1 MAIRKL
7 SLKKTAAKKAPA
19 KEAAAKAAAVKKT
32 PARAMPVKPTST
44 VKRLA
49 SSVSG
54 KISSMK
60 KQSAPK
66 TAKGKT
72 AGKVLIGIVMGSTSD
87 WDVMKEAAQMCKD
100 FGIPY
105 EARALSAHR
114 SPAELEAWIGDME
127 TRGCQAFIAGAGGA
141 AHLAGV
147 VAAQTILPTFG
158 VPMPSKYMKGL
169 DSLLATV
176 QMPKGIPVPTMAI
189 GEAGAANA
197 TLAVV
202 AMLAL
207 TDPALRKKLLDFRA
221 KQSEKVLKASLPEL
235 K

>member
-1 MAIRKL
+1 MILGRHMVVGKHSQKKVASPKSLAKKISEKL
-7 SLKKTAAKKAPA
+7 TSKTASVRKKSEV
-19 KEAAAKAAAVKKT
+19 KENKK
-32 PARAMPVKPTST
+32 V
-44 VKRLA
+44 VN
-49 SSVSG
+49 
-54 KISSMK
+54 
-60 KQSAPK
+60 
-66 TAKGKT
+66 
-72 AGKVLIGIVMGSTSD
+72 VLVGIVMGSTSD
-87 WDVMKEAAQMCKD
+87 WEVMKEAAQMCKD
-100 FGIPY
+100 FDIPY

-114 SPAELEAWIGDME
+114 SPAELEAWIADME
-127 TRGCQAFIAGAGGA
+127 KRGCKAFIAGAGGA

-207 TDPALRKKLLDFRA
+207 TDSVLKQKLLDFRA
-221 KQSEKVLKASLPEL
+221 KQSERVLQSSLPEL
-235 K
+235 R